1 MTAKYVVKIAL
12 IIFIGLLIIY
22 VLFNVRAEGLEGDNS
37 VNVFDL
43 LSMSYIGKNP
53 SNTKIPTCSSSQIV
67 MVAHPNDVMTCGTLV
82 GDLADG
88 SRCEVNTSDKY
99 NYTVT
104 CPSVLL
110 QSTQSPVGTT
120 QSPVGTKLSDTN
132 LTPHNSWNVSD
143 PEMIT
148 KQLSKILKQNQTNKQ
163 PVTGPYNQT
172 MVSSL
177 TIVSDKDKACSPS
190 TDNVTPTPKPINYDQ
205 STTFSGDSVNAI
217 PSSTMYNSAEEI
229 KPSSSSTSPTYDI
242 SNITGNNKSTT
253 SSDKDTSTSKNTK
266 GHTYTNIPFPFLP
279 SFKAS

>member
-12 IIFIGLLIIY
+12 IIFIGFLIIY
-22 VLFNVRAEGLEGDNS
+22 VLFNVRSEGLEGDNS

-53 SNTKIPTCSSSQIV
+53 SNTQIPTCSSSQIV
-67 MVAHPNDVMTCGTLV
+67 MVAHPNYVLTCGTLV
-82 GDLADG
+82 GDLVNG

-104 CPSVLL
+104 CPSALL
-110 QSTQSPVGTT
+110 QSTQSSVGTT
-120 QSPVGTKLSDTN
+120 PSPVGTKLADTN

-177 TIVSDKDKACSPS
+177 TIVSDTDKACPS
-190 TDNVTPTPKPINYDQ
+190 INDNVTPTPKPINYDQ
-205 STTFSGDSVNAI
+205 TTTSSGNSVDVI

-229 KPSSSSTSPTYDI
+229 KPSPAASSSSSSTYNI
-242 SNITGNNKSTT
+242 SNT
-253 SSDKDTSTSKNTK
+253 SSDKDTSTSNNTK
-266 GHTYTNIPFPFLP
+266 GHTFTNIPFPFLP